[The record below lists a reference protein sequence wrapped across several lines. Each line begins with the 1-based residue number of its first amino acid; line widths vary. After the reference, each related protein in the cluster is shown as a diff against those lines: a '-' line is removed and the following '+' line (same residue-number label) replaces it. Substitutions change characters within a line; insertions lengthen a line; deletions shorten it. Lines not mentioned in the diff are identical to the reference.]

1 MKKLMIAALAI
12 SAMVAC
18 SKDDTDVVLET
29 SKKSVSINI
38 TNTAPATRG
47 ITDSAAGVSDLAS
60 TKAED
65 LVFGFCDGNGNL
77 VTALTT
83 GDAVPAPDG
92 SYIFHALEERVSQV
106 YVIANG
112 SPKFTKKN
120 APADINAA
128 HTAWEAPQPGAE
140 WKDIVV
146 FGHAS
151 AKHVVGA
158 DGKEAFC
165 EVEGNKYPLYEA
177 ELTVKP
183 HKSRVEVRSISC
195 TDLGKKFNKIT
206 LKSLSFKG
214 IDEDLGNVQFDA
226 TVTPKVNSYSLTSP
240 KVWSWNLKEQVVTD
254 LVLHVT
260 VDEAKDFEIN
270 PLTKNRTVTVI
281 NYKAPTPGYTNAEN
295 VWGANEQYAGCLKKF
310 VAGEIYLL
318 DLNFKEENIYTDADM
333 LCVDVDVKI
342 ANWVVVPVTPEFQ

>member
-1 MKKLMIAALAI
+1 MIAALAI

-47 ITDSAAGVSDLAS
+47 ITDSAAGATDLAS

-65 LVFGFCDGNGNL
+65 LVFGFCNGSGNL
-77 VTALTT
+77 VTALTID
-83 GDAVPAPDG
+83 DAVVATDG
-92 SYIFHALEERVSQV
+92 SYVFHGLDQTISQL

-112 SPKFTKKN
+112 TTKFTKAN
-120 APADINAA
+120 APTNIDAA
-128 HTAWEAPQPGAE
+128 HTAWETPVVNAE

-151 AKHVVGA
+151 AKHSIGA

-165 EVEGNKYPLYEA
+165 EVDGHKYPLYEA
-177 ELTVKP
+177 SVTVKP

-195 TDLGKKFNKIT
+195 TDLGTRYNKIT
-206 LKSLSFKG
+206 LKSLVLKEVA
-214 IDEDLGNVQFDA
+214 EDLGNVQFDA
-226 TVTPKVNSYSLTSP
+226 TKTPKVNSYSLANNQ
-240 KVWSWNLKEQVVTD
+240 VWSWNLKEQVVGD

-260 VDEAKDFEIN
+260 VDEGNNWDIPNGTEA
-270 PLTKNRTVTVI
+270 RTVTVI
-281 NYKAPTPGYTNAEN
+281 NYKAPTPGYSNIEN

-318 DLNFKEENIYTDADM
+318 DLNFKEENIHTDADM
-333 LCVDVDVKI
+333 LCVDVDVTI
-342 ANWVVVPVTPEFQ
+342 ADWVVVPVTPQFQ